1 MRYSNTSPI
10 QIAQQTQQKSGN
22 TFKNLIST
30 SQEYKQKCVDLNKKH
45 QKEKEELQ
53 SELESEIQNLQKKI
67 ISYSK
72 QEGIA
77 NFKKSL
83 ESMLTMDENEA
94 WGLEKCQRNQIRT
107 VTEINISSFCE
118 CNDCTRMLI
127 IRIVPVGML
136 EAVLL

>member
-77 NFKKSL
+77 ISKNPS
-83 ESMLTMDENEA
+83 DVNHG
-94 WGLEKCQRNQIRT
+94 WDRGLR
-107 VTEINISSFCE
+107 
-118 CNDCTRMLI
+118 
-127 IRIVPVGML
+127 
-136 EAVLL
+136 

>member
-77 NFKKSL
+77 NFKKF
-83 ESMLTMDENEA
+83 
-94 WGLEKCQRNQIRT
+94 RI
-107 VTEINISSFCE
+107 
-118 CNDCTRMLI
+118 DC
-127 IRIVPVGML
+127 
-136 EAVLL
+136 

>member
-53 SELESEIQNLQKKI
+53 SELIRDPEVTKKNNFH
-67 ISYSK
+67 SK
-72 QEGIA
+72 QEG
-77 NFKKSL
+77 KSL
-83 ESMLTMDENEA
+83 ISKNLVSMLTMDKKF
-94 WGLEKCQRNQIRT
+94 WLEVWRSVKQI
-107 VTEINISSFCE
+107 SFS
-118 CNDCTRMLI
+118 CTQ
-127 IRIVPVGML
+127 
-136 EAVLL
+136 EHF